1 MSARLFFCGDTMQDI
16 VHALRSGDP
25 ARAES
30 LSRERLRARPGDENL
45 LVLLALSLHHQGR
58 NDEAVA
64 VHRQLTQLFPD
75 AGLHWANLAAAL
87 RQSGRVP
94 EAISA
99 CEQGLRVAPD
109 DPELLASL
117 GGMRLRLR
125 EYESARDLL
134 LRAHALKPQAADIAI
149 QAAQAAIACRDYF
162 AEDLIQGWRGWLP
175 LADGAQFD
183 LAFALMTIGDA
194 AAAQELLEDLVARA
208 PEHLHATAL
217 LASVYER
224 SNRLQ
229 DARVLIERIKLQMP
243 DPVGAVA
250 HDIAHSEARLAER
263 AGDFTGARAL
273 LDARGP
279 RSPEDFD
286 HYFALAQVCD
296 KLDERTAALQA
307 LQTAHALQIEDM
319 RRAAPQRFLPDAPM
333 FPAANYTLSNEDYA
347 AWPQLRAPDT
357 AQSPIFIVGFPRS
370 GTTLLEQ
377 MLDAHPALQ
386 SMDERPFFNVL
397 GDRLSEA
404 GLRVPRELAR
414 MQQSDC
420 DQLREGYWELVRA
433 KIARKPDT
441 QLVDKNPLNMLW
453 LPLIHRLFPYARY
466 ILALRDPRDVLLS
479 NYFQNF
485 RSVVLGAVCAD
496 VESLA
501 RGYVTAMTYWL
512 HHVELF
518 KPQVFVSRYE
528 TLVAEPEL
536 QAGRLAAFLGLMDAQ
551 PLLNS
556 QARAQE
562 KGYIATPS
570 YTEVIQPITPR
581 RVNRWQRY
589 REALQPA
596 LPILEPMLRHWGY
609 AID

>member
-1 MSARLFFCGDTMQDI
+1 
-16 VHALRSGDP
+16 
-25 ARAES
+25 
-30 LSRERLRARPGDENL
+30 
-45 LVLLALSLHHQGR
+45 
-58 NDEAVA
+58 
-64 VHRQLTQLFPD
+64 
-75 AGLHWANLAAAL
+75 
-87 RQSGRVP
+87 
-94 EAISA
+94 
-99 CEQGLRVAPD
+99 
-109 DPELLASL
+109 
-117 GGMRLRLR
+117 
-125 EYESARDLL
+125 
-134 LRAHALKPQAADIAI
+134 
-149 QAAQAAIACRDYF
+149 
-162 AEDLIQGWRGWLP
+162 
-175 LADGAQFD
+175 
-183 LAFALMTIGDA
+183 
-194 AAAQELLEDLVARA
+194 
-208 PEHLHATAL
+208 
-217 LASVYER
+217 
-224 SNRLQ
+224 
-229 DARVLIERIKLQMP
+229 
-243 DPVGAVA
+243 
-250 HDIAHSEARLAER
+250 
-263 AGDFTGARAL
+263 
-273 LDARGP
+273 
-279 RSPEDFD
+279 
-286 HYFALAQVCD
+286 
-296 KLDERTAALQA
+296 
-307 LQTAHALQIEDM
+307 
-319 RRAAPQRFLPDAPM
+319 M

-433 KIARKPDT
+433 KIARKPGT

-453 LPLIHRLFPYARY
+453 LPLIHRLFPNARY

-528 TLVAEPEL
+528 TLVAEPRL
-536 QAGRLAAFLGLMDAQ
+536 QAERLAAFLGLVDAQ

-596 LPILEPMLRHWGY
+596 LPVLEPMLRHWGY

>member
-1 MSARLFFCGDTMQDI
+1 MRDI
-16 VHALRSGDP
+16 VYALQTGDP
-25 ARAES
+25 VRAEVEC
-30 LSRERLRARPGDENL
+30 RERLHARPHDENL

-64 VHRQLTQLFPD
+64 VHEQLTRLYPGS
-75 AGLHWANLAAAL
+75 GLHWANLAAAL
-87 RQSGRVP
+87 RQAGREV
-94 EAISA
+94 EASAA
-99 CEQGLRVAPD
+99 CENGLRVAPD
-109 DPELLASL
+109 DAGLLASL
-117 GGMRLRLR
+117 GGMRMRQR
-125 EYESARDLL
+125 EYETARDLL
-134 LRAHALKPQAADIAI
+134 LRAHALKQGDAEIAI

-162 AEDLIQGWRGWLP
+162 AEDLIQGWRRWLP

-194 AAAQELLEDLVARA
+194 PAAQQLLEDLVARA
-208 PEHLHATAL
+208 PDNLRALTL

-224 SNRLQ
+224 SNRLD
-229 DARVLIERIKLQMP
+229 DARALVARIKEQAVEL
-243 DPVGAVA
+243 DAAVA
-250 HDIAHSEARLAER
+250 HDISHCEARLIER
-263 AGDFTGARAL
+263 SGDFAAARSML
-273 LDARGP
+273 ETSGRRG
-279 RSPEDFD
+279 PEDFD

-296 KLDERTAALQA
+296 KQDERAAALQA
-307 LQTAHALQIEDM
+307 LHTAHALQIEDM
-319 RRAAPQRFLPDAPM
+319 RRAAPQRFRPDAPM
-333 FPAANYTLSNEDYA
+333 FPAANHTLSREDYA
-347 AWPQLRAPDT
+347 AWPQLHAPD
-357 AQSPIFIVGFPRS
+357 AAHSPIFIVGFPRS

-397 GDRLSEA
+397 GDHLSAA
-404 GLRVPRELAR
+404 GLRVPRELHR

-420 DQLREGYWELVRA
+420 DQLREAYWDLVRS
-433 KIARKPDT
+433 KIARKADT

-453 LPLIHRLFPYARY
+453 LPLIHRLFPNARY

-496 VESLA
+496 LESLA
-501 RGYVTAMTYWL
+501 RGYVAAMTYWL
-512 HHVELF
+512 HHAELF
-518 KPQVFVSRYE
+518 QPQIFVSRYE
-528 TLVAEPEL
+528 TLVAEPQR
-536 QAGRLAAFLGLMDAQ
+536 QAGRLAEFLGLADAQ

-556 QARAQE
+556 QARAKE